1 MRTASVRCSGRT
13 VSAIAAGHDG
23 RARPGGPALLRGMSW
38 SALCLVLAFCVLAA
52 LGVAVAPDSGAA
64 PDDWRDIAFAALVRV
79 PAFLITGV
87 TVLVAAVV
95 VLNAAGRAGRERL
108 WLAALAAVLGCVV
121 ASLTRYLVGA
131 VPEGEG
137 FAYVGRIFVS
147 WSVAAAALTAGCVL
161 VLRAHAAREE
171 ADATALRH
179 AALEKQRAESRLRL
193 LQAQIEPH
201 FLFNTLSNIRRLCQN
216 DAAGGRAM
224 LAQLARYLRAALPK
238 FRGDSA
244 ALGDEVELVS
254 AYLDLQKMR
263 MGERLAIAVE
273 ASPALARLPV
283 PPMMLATL
291 VENAVKHGVGP
302 LPQGGTIRVSA
313 AREGDRLVLRV
324 ADTGRGFHAESGSGM
339 GLANI
344 RARLAALYAGQAAL
358 QLQANVP
365 QGVVA
370 TLVLPLAQ
378 ETVT

>member
-1 MRTASVRCSGRT
+1 MTTIAARPARSGRP
-13 VSAIAAGHDG
+13 S
-23 RARPGGPALLRGMSW
+23 GPALLEGLSW
-38 SALCLVLAFCVLAA
+38 STLLLVLAFCVLAA
-52 LGVAVAPDSGAA
+52 VGVAVAPDSGAA
-64 PDDWRDIAFAALVRV
+64 PDDWRDIALAALVRM

-87 TVLVAAVV
+87 TVLVTAVA

-108 WLAALAAVLGCVV
+108 WLAALAALLGCLT
-121 ASLTRYLVGA
+121 ASVMRYVVGA

-137 FAYVGRIFVS
+137 LAYVGRIFVS
-147 WSVAAAALTAGCVL
+147 WFVAAAALTAGCVL
-161 VLRAHAAREE
+161 YLRARAAREE
-171 ADATALRH
+171 ADATALRN

-238 FRGDSA
+238 FRGDSTT
-244 ALGDEVELVS
+244 LGDEIELIS
-254 AYLDLQKMR
+254 AYLGLQRMR
-263 MGERLAIAVE
+263 MGERLAVALEVP
-273 ASPALARLPV
+273 PALAGLPV

-291 VENAVKHGVGP
+291 VENAIKHGLGP
-302 LPQGGTIRVSA
+302 LPQGGTIRVAA
-313 AREGDRLVLRV
+313 AREGDRLVLQV
-324 ADTGRGFHAESGSGM
+324 SDTGRGFHAESGSGM

-370 TLVLPLAQ
+370 TLVLPLPGDGAA
-378 ETVT
+378 